1 MDAIK
6 IQGTPR
12 GTGKSAARALRR
24 EGRVPCVLYGA
35 RVDSVAFATEVNAL
49 NPLIYTDE
57 TPIVQVE
64 VEGETYDCVM
74 KEVTFDPVRDIVR
87 HADFQVLTAGE
98 AITITVPIQFTGTP
112 VGQLNGGDTQTLIHD
127 LVVRCLPKDIP
138 SSVDIDISHL
148 DIGDTIHVR
157 DLKIEGVSFVTL
169 EDQTI
174 VTVVAPRV
182 DAALLEEEEAA
193 AEDAE
198 GATDEAADE
207 AGDASD
213 DA

>member
-35 RVDSVAFATEVNAL
+35 RVESISFAAEVNEL

-57 TPIVQVE
+57 TAVVEVE
-64 VEGETYDCVM
+64 VEGKKYDCVM
-74 KEVTFDPVRDIVR
+74 KEVTFDPVRDVVR

-98 AITITVPIQFTGTP
+98 AITLTIPIQFTGTP
-112 VGQLNGGDTQTLIHD
+112 VGQLSGGDTQTLVHD

-138 SSVDIDISHL
+138 TSIDVDITHL

-157 DLKIEGVSFVTL
+157 DLEVEGVTFVTL
-169 EDQTI
+169 EEQTI

-182 DAALLEEEEAA
+182 EEALEGEELEEGVEDGEQEA
-193 AEDAE
+193 DAE
-198 GATDEAADE
+198 SD
-207 AGDASD
+207 SD